1 MVATMAPPTATAGA
15 LGSKTHEHIRSGLER
30 ALSEADAD
38 ERLGPLLGA
47 SGLRIRFEFTDTGLD
62 LNVASGEDGHN
73 ISWSFGAA
81 ARPARLVLAM
91 PTAIANRFLQGSE
104 SLPIAIVR
112 GQVRCSG
119 ESRAALHYLPA
130 TRLLGGTYRRV
141 VERDFPDLLV
151 A

>member
-1 MVATMAPPTATAGA
+1 MAPATATASA
-15 LGSKTHEHIRSGLER
+15 LGAAALDHFRSALDR

-47 SGLRIRFEFTDTGLD
+47 SGLRMRFEFTDTGLD
-62 LNVASGEDGHN
+62 LNVAAGEDGHN
-73 ISWSFGAA
+73 LSWSFGAA
-81 ARPARLVLAM
+81 AWPARLVLTM
-91 PTAIANRFLQGSE
+91 PTVIANRFLQGSE

-112 GQVRCSG
+112 GQVQCSG

-130 TRLLGGTYRRV
+130 TRLLAGSYRRV